1 MKPLE
6 ERLNDE
12 MGVCLEKAISE
23 RARNDSQSKASTA
36 KCLMLGRML
45 LPEQAVEVA
54 WAVDFEVMTRGREP
68 Q

>member
-12 MGVCLEKAISE
+12 MGFCLERAISE
-23 RARNDSQSKASTA
+23 IARNDSHAKVNVG

-54 WAVDFEVMTRGREP
+54 WAVDFEVMSRGRGY
-68 Q
+68 